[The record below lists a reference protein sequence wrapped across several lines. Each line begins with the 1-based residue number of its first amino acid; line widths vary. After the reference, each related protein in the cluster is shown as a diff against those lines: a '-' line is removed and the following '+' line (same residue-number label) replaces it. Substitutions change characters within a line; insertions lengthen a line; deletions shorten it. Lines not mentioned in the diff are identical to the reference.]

1 MRDHGP
7 LLSSLATAAAAAV
20 TAVGATLIASY
31 CMWQTQQRRTQALEE
46 EWSKKR
52 QEERTGRIRAEVK
65 LRNALKDLQRLQQ
78 LQAKANKSNGRTNRD
93 PSKDAEML
101 LQCIGTV
108 VSPYTKRMGTPR
120 QPQLAPA
127 SRGYIQFTVQAAT
140 LSGIEQYS
148 HIWVIFEFHAN
159 TDTNA
164 SKKTKIRPPR
174 APQDTKVGQLATRS
188 PHRPNPLGLSLVKL
202 ERWDEKA
209 RQLHVAG
216 LDLVNNTPV
225 YDIKPVVPWDIPG
238 FPAIKVPCLTAP
250 SWVVQDDVIPAVQF
264 EQSALN
270 GLRDAVNQG
279 KLAPLYTNSNGGFE
293 AAQQTLLEILAQDP
307 RSSHKGLTENAR
319 GSSSGQ
325 IYKLI
330 FCETEVSFLC
340 QNDAVTVTEVRM
352 VEFDDSQYVDGVP
365 LISNGTC

>member
-1 MRDHGP
+1 M
-7 LLSSLATAAAAAV
+7 
-20 TAVGATLIASY
+20 IASY
-31 CMWQTQQRRTQALEE
+31 WMWQTRQQRRATQALEE

-65 LRNALKDLQRLQQ
+65 LRNALKDLQRVL
-78 LQAKANKSNGRTNRD
+78 LSNDSSNTN
-93 PSKDAEML
+93 KDAEML
-101 LQCIGTV
+101 LRCIGTV
-108 VSPYTKRMGTPR
+108 VSPYTKRMGAPR
-120 QPQLAPA
+120 QPQLVPA

-174 APQDTKVGQLATRS
+174 APRDTKVGQLATRS

-209 RQLHVAG
+209 RQLHVVG

-238 FPAIKVPCLTAP
+238 FPAIKVPLIVP
-250 SWVVQDDVIPAVQF
+250 SWVEQDDAIPAVQF
-264 EQSALN
+264 EESALN
-270 GLRDAVNQG
+270 GLQDAVNQG
-279 KLAPLYTNSNGGFE
+279 KLAPLYTNFNGGFE

-307 RSSHKGLTENAR
+307 RSSHKGLENAR

-330 FCETEVSFLC
+330 FCEAEVSFLC
-340 QNDAVTVTEVRM
+340 EKDVVTVTEVRL
-352 VEFDDSQYVDGVP
+352 VEFDESQYVDGVP
-365 LISNGTC
+365 LISNGTR